1 MTKNAD
7 SIQKFLLE
15 NSNVRGVL
23 VHMEQSFQTMLQQHH
38 YPKPVREHLAH
49 VLLAS
54 ALLSARIKL
63 KGRMTIQFRSE
74 GAIQLLV
81 AQINNEGHMRGLAQW
96 DVEADS
102 HELSTG
108 LINGQLVITI
118 FQEGYQQPLQSIV
131 SIEGNTVAQA
141 LAYYFLQ
148 SEQLPTSFY
157 FASDEQQAVGMLLQ
171 RMPEMPGKDAQEQWQ
186 SLMEQMYS
194 FDTNTLLYS
203 DNVPLLQMEFP
214 SETIRIYEPKS
225 IEFRCT
231 CSVEK
236 MAQAIYL
243 MGEAEANLILKDKRE
258 IAVVCEYCNH
268 QYGFDK
274 EAVAQIFK

>member
-15 NSNVRGVL
+15 NSNARGVL
-23 VHMEQSFQTMLQQHH
+23 VHMEQSFQEILQQHS
-38 YPKPVREHLAH
+38 YPAPVRAHLAQ
-49 VLLAS
+49 VLLAV

-74 GAIQLLV
+74 GAIRLLV
-81 AQINNEGHMRGLAQW
+81 AQINDEGHVRGLAQW
-96 DVEADS
+96 DEEVDEGVLA
-102 HELSTG
+102 TG
-108 LINGQLVITI
+108 LRHGQLVITI
-118 FQEGYQQPLQSIV
+118 FQAGYQQPLQSIV
-131 SIEGNTVAQA
+131 PIEGNTVSQA
-141 LAYYFLQ
+141 LAFYFLQ

-157 FASDEQQAVGMLLQ
+157 FASDEEQAVGLLLQ
-171 RMPEMPGKDAQEQWQ
+171 RMPEMPGKDAQAAWQ
-186 SLMEQMYS
+186 ALMEQMYS
-194 FDTNTLLYS
+194 FDTTALLYS
-203 DNVPLLQMEFP
+203 DNIPLLQMEFP
-214 SETIRIYEPKS
+214 SETIRIFEPKP

-258 IAVVCEYCNH
+258 IAVVCEYCNRD
-268 QYGFDK
+268 YAFDK
-274 EAVAQIFK
+274 EAVSEIFK